1 VGLGFVAGFSQNNT
15 FRPQLA
21 VTREQLVSL
30 VLESSQGI
38 QGANITF
45 PSHVSI
51 RLYSEIDISR
61 WSAGKVLFARD
72 NKIVSGDKNGTF
84 KPTQPVT
91 RAELIGVLPRA
102 AEFGLSA
109 GMQRNLVAKEP
120 SKTFSDT
127 QNYGAAS
134 IITQMSAYCSV
145 AAAINE
151 IGNRF
156 APKDSAKPNYAAA
169 ATLRMLKCVKAQ

>member
-1 VGLGFVAGFSQNNT
+1 MGLGFVARFSQNNT

-30 VLESSQGI
+30 VWESFQGI

-51 RLYSEIDISR
+51 RPYSEVDISR
-61 WSAGKVLFARD
+61 WSAGKVLFARE
-72 NKIVSGDKNGTF
+72 NKIVSGSKDRTF
-84 KPTQPVT
+84 KPRQPVT
-91 RAELIGVLPRA
+91 RVELIGVLPRA
-102 AEFGLSA
+102 AEFGWSA
-109 GMQRNLVAKEP
+109 GMQPNLIAKEQ

-134 IITQMSAYCSV
+134 IITQMSSYCSV

-151 IGNRF
+151 IGGL
-156 APKDSAKPNYAAA
+156 
-169 ATLRMLKCVKAQ
+169 LRMILQNRITRLLLCGC

>member
-1 VGLGFVAGFSQNNT
+1 MGLWFVAGFSQDNT

-21 VTREQLVSL
+21 VTRDLLVSL
-30 VLESSQGI
+30 VLESFQGI

-51 RLYSEIDISR
+51 RLYSEVDISR

-91 RAELIGVLPRA
+91 RAELMGVLPIA
-102 AEFGLSA
+102 AEFRLSA
-109 GMQRNLVAKEP
+109 GIQPNLVAKEP

-134 IITQMSAYCSV
+134 ITQMSSYCSV

-151 IGNRF
+151 MGNRF
-156 APKDSAKPNYAAA
+156 APNDSAKPYYAAA
-169 ATLRMLKCVKAQ
+169 ATLRRLKCVKTQ

>member
-1 VGLGFVAGFSQNNT
+1 MGFGFVALFSQNNT

-30 VLESSQGI
+30 VVESFQGI

-45 PSHVSI
+45 LSNLSI
-51 RLYSEIDISR
+51 PLYSEVDISR
-61 WSAGKVLFARD
+61 WSAEKVLLARE
-72 NKIVSGDKNGTF
+72 NKIVSDYQDGTF

-91 RAELIGVLPRA
+91 RTELMGVLRRA
-102 AEFGLSA
+102 AEFLWSA
-109 GMQRNLVAKEP
+109 GMQPNLVAKEP

-127 QNYGAAS
+127 QYYGAAS
-134 IITQMSAYCSV
+134 ITPMSAYCSV

-151 IGNRF
+151 IGDRF
-156 APKDSAKPNYAAA
+156 APNDSAKQNYAA
-169 ATLRMLKCVKAQ
+169 ATLRMLKCVKAK

>member
-1 VGLGFVAGFSQNNT
+1 
-15 FRPQLA
+15 
-21 VTREQLVSL
+21 LVSL

-51 RLYSEIDISR
+51 RLYSEVDISR
-61 WSAGKVLFARD
+61 WSAGKVLFARE
-72 NKIVSGDKNGTF
+72 NKIVSGYKDGTF

-91 RAELIGVLPRA
+91 RVELIGVLPRA
-102 AEFGLSA
+102 AEFRLSA
-109 GMQRNLVAKEP
+109 RGIQPNLVAREP

-134 IITQMSAYCSV
+134 IITQTKL
-145 AAAINE
+145 AI
-151 IGNRF
+151 GL
-156 APKDSAKPNYAAA
+156 
-169 ATLRMLKCVKAQ
+169 LRMILQNPITRRRLLCRC

>member
-1 VGLGFVAGFSQNNT
+1 VGFGFVAGFSQNNT
-15 FRPQLA
+15 FRPPLA

-30 VLESSQGI
+30 VLESFQGI

-45 PSHVSI
+45 PSNLSI
-51 RLYSEIDISR
+51 RLYSEVDISR

-72 NKIVSGDKNGTF
+72 NKIVSHHKNGTF

-91 RAELIGVLPRA
+91 RAKLMGVLPIA
-102 AEFGLSA
+102 AEFRLSP
-109 GMQRNLVAKEP
+109 GMQPNLVAKEP
-120 SKTFSDT
+120 SKTFSDIE
-127 QNYGAAS
+127 NYWAVS
-134 IITQMSAYCSV
+134 IITQMSSYCSV
-145 AAAINE
+145 AAALNE
-151 IGNRF
+151 MGYRF

>member
-1 VGLGFVAGFSQNNT
+1 MGLGFVARFSQNNT

-21 VTREQLVSL
+21 VTIEQLVSL
-30 VLESSQGI
+30 VLESFQGI

-45 PSHVSI
+45 PSNLSI
-51 RLYSEIDISR
+51 RVYSEVDISR
-61 WSAGKVLFARD
+61 SSAGKVLFARD
-72 NKIVSGDKNGTF
+72 NKIISGDKNGTF
-84 KPTQPVT
+84 KPTPPVT
-91 RAELIGVLPRA
+91 RTELMGVLRRA

-109 GMQRNLVAKEP
+109 GMQPNLVAKEQ
-120 SKTFSDT
+120 SKTFSDV

-134 IITQMSAYCSV
+134 IITQMSSYCSV

-151 IGNRF
+151 MGNRF
-156 APKDSAKPNYAAA
+156 AFDDSAKRNYAA

>member
-1 VGLGFVAGFSQNNT
+1 MYASEIKEAVGLGFVAGCSQNNT

-30 VLESSQGI
+30 VWESFQGI
-38 QGANITF
+38 HGANITF
-45 PSHVSI
+45 PSNVFI
-51 RLYSEIDISR
+51 RLYSEVDLSP
-61 WSAGKVLFARD
+61 WSAIKVLFARD

-91 RAELIGVLPRA
+91 RAELMGVLPIA
-102 AEFGLSA
+102 AEFRLSG
-109 GMQRNLVAKEP
+109 GMQPNLVAKEP

-127 QNYGAAS
+127 QNYGVAS

-151 IGNRF
+151 MGGL
-156 APKDSAKPNYAAA
+156 
-169 ATLRMLKCVKAQ
+169 LRMILLCRITRLLLCGC